1 MDNELRWD
9 QVRHFVAV
17 ARAGS
22 VVGAARVLGVSHA
35 TVLRNV
41 SRLESS
47 LGVRLFDPM
56 RSGYRITADGQ
67 EVLVS
72 ALGMEEHAD
81 TLVRRAMG
89 KNPDPEG
96 LLKLVVTDT
105 SLFDPMPLLRDLR
118 RAQPRIE
125 LTVEDAHGD
134 AAHKLA
140 QLHADAAIV
149 LTNSP
154 PEELVGRQL
163 GRLHFAY
170 FASAGYL
177 GARAPAEIPPAECHW
192 VVWHLEHSAEFDEA
206 WQDSALRRLTRRP
219 NVVLRTDR
227 HADAL
232 AAVRSGVGASLL
244 SEAAGDGLLRL
255 PFPEPR
261 ETCGVWLLTH
271 PDLRRSGRVR
281 ALFEFVA
288 DAAQGMGAGPAVTSK
303 S

>member
-1 MDNELRWD
+1 MDNELHWD

-41 SRLESS
+41 SRLESG
-47 LGVRLFDPM
+47 LGVRLFDPL

-96 LLKLVVTDT
+96 QLKLVVADT

-125 LTVEDAHGD
+125 LTVEDAHGS
-134 AAHKLA
+134 AAHRLA
-140 QLHADAAIV
+140 QLQADAAIV

-154 PEELVGRQL
+154 PDELVGRQL
-163 GRLHFAY
+163 ARVHFAY
-170 FASAGYL
+170 FA
-177 GARAPAEIPPAECHW
+177 APAYLEGRAAADLAPQDCDW
-192 VVWHLEHSAEFDEA
+192 VVWHLEHAGEFDAA
-206 WQDSALRRLTRRP
+206 WQDNTLRRLSRRP
-219 NVVLRTDR
+219 RVVLRTDK
-227 HADAL
+227 HADAM
-232 AAVRSGVGASLL
+232 AAVRSGVGVGLL
-244 SEAAGDGLLRL
+244 SEAGAGDLVRL
-255 PFPEPR
+255 DFARPR

-281 ALFEFVA
+281 ALFDFVA
-288 DAAQGMGAGPAVTSK
+288 DAAQGVGAGPAVTSK